1 MTVWEISGTEMFI
14 CIDKAQVL
22 VLRNDIWSQSTK
34 QEYEEQRSEFP
45 DFSRHSSK
53 GDFLEWMKFGTYPED

>member
-1 MTVWEISGTEMFI
+1 LNPHSDNKTVKSWYPSVFFFDLEKGMTVWEISGTEMFI

-34 QEYEEQRSEFP
+34 QEY
-45 DFSRHSSK
+45 
-53 GDFLEWMKFGTYPED
+53 LE